1 MLNKFT
7 IISDRYGDQ
16 WLIETELDEDTFGS
30 MLQDYQINNFKISTE
45 LSLEGFV
52 EKLRSE
58 SFNINLYKLDNLF
71 SWWAN

>member
-7 IISDRYGDQ
+7 IISDRNSEQ

-45 LSLEGFV
+45 LSLEDFV

-58 SFNINLYKLDNLF
+58 SFNINLSKLDNLF